1 MSPIHSKKPLFIR
14 KDELHAIIT
23 ALTAFWSLQQHGL
36 PSAGALSE
44 SQSRERLSARQLCIR
59 ALTSLAEANN
69 MAACHACV
77 LAPETGCEEYNSF
90 LDRALLV
97 GLPEDRSVGF
107 FADLLNMS

>member
-1 MSPIHSKKPLFIR
+1 
-14 KDELHAIIT
+14 
-23 ALTAFWSLQQHGL
+23 
-36 PSAGALSE
+36 
-44 SQSRERLSARQLCIR
+44 
-59 ALTSLAEANN
+59 LTSLAEANN